1 MSDALLITVAP
12 NGARRGKADHAGL
25 PLTAAETAQVA
36 AACKRAGA
44 GMIHLHVRDERGG
57 HSLDA
62 TLYKAAIA
70 AIDAAV
76 DGHLLVQVTT
86 EACGIFGVTEQM
98 SAVRGTVPRAASF
111 AIREFFAGET
121 VDPQVAEFF
130 RWVARQDIAAQFI
143 LYAPAEIDRL
153 AALVAAGV
161 IPVANPHALFVLGR
175 HSVDQ
180 QSDPRDLCRYV
191 ERWPSRWPWT
201 VCAFGR
207 AELAVAAAAIGL
219 GGHVRV
225 GFENNLLDTDGSL
238 LPGND
243 TRVAQVAAI
252 AAAVG
257 RPLADEART
266 RALFGH

>member
-1 MSDALLITVAP
+1 MNEPLLITVAP
-12 NGARRGKADHAGL
+12 NGARRGKADHPEL
-25 PLTAAETAQVA
+25 PLTAAETALVA
-36 AACKRAGA
+36 AACRKAGA

-62 TLYKAAIA
+62 AYYTAAMAAIG
-70 AIDAAV
+70 AAV
-76 DGHLLVQVTT
+76 DGGMLVQVTT
-86 EACGIFGVTEQM
+86 ESCGIFGVNEQM
-98 SAVRGTVPRAASF
+98 AAVRATLPQAASF
-111 AIREFFAGET
+111 ALREFFAGDV
-121 VDPQVAEFF
+121 VDPQVATFF
-130 RWVARQDIAAQFI
+130 RWVALKGIAAQFI

-153 AALVAAGV
+153 ATLVASGV
-161 IPVANPHALFVLGR
+161 MPIASPHALFVLGR
-175 HSVDQ
+175 HAVDQ

-191 ERWPSRWPWT
+191 ERWPSRWPWS

-225 GFENNLLDTDGSL
+225 GFENNLQDSDGSL
-238 LPGND
+238 LKSNA

-257 RPLADEART
+257 RPLADAAKT

>member
-1 MSDALLITVAP
+1 MSEPLLITVAP
-12 NGARRGKADHAGL
+12 NGARRGKADHPGL
-25 PLTAAETAQVA
+25 PLTAAEIAQVA
-36 AACKRAGA
+36 AACSRAGA

-62 TLYKAAIA
+62 GQYRSAIA

-76 DGHLLVQVTT
+76 EGHMLVQVTT
-86 EACGIFGVTEQM
+86 EACGMFGVTEQM
-98 SAVRGTVPRAASF
+98 GAIRSTLPQAASF
-111 AIREFFAGET
+111 AIREFFAGDS

-130 RWVARQDIAAQFI
+130 RWVAHKDIAAQFI

-161 IPVANPHALFVLGR
+161 IPIANPHALFVLGR
-175 HSVDQ
+175 HAVDQ
-180 QSDPRDLCRYV
+180 QSEPRDLCRYI

-225 GFENNLLDTDGSL
+225 GFENNLQDSDGSL

-257 RPLADEART
+257 RPLADEAKT